1 MEPIAIT
8 VDGGLKMEE
17 QQKSIRTEV
26 VINLADLN
34 PKIERLIKAYEE
46 LKAAASDL
54 DVQLWQDC
62 FTVQIK
68 K

>member
-1 MEPIAIT
+1 ME
-8 VDGGLKMEE
+8 K
-17 QQKSIRTEV
+17 QQKTIRTEV